1 MLRAA
6 FGAAIIFIIIM
17 ISLWVLLAM
26 WIARR
31 TNTPLWFVIVSV
43 FVPYAN
49 YVVCPV
55 LLICA
60 ILNYNVGQHINLS
73 NSGYFSNSNMQQFQ
87 QIPTMFPTNT
97 MPGFQQPP
105 MPPKSMPPKSM
116 PPKSM
121 PPKSMPPKS
130 MPPMPPKSMP
140 PKSMPPKSMP
150 GFQPPMP
157 GFQPPMAVAV
167 SA

>member
-1 MLRAA
+1 MAA
-6 FGAAIIFIIIM
+6 AVFGAVIIFIIIM

-31 TNTPLWFVIVSV
+31 INTPLWFVIVSV

-73 NSGYFSNSNMQQFQ
+73 NSGYVSSSNMQQYQ

-97 MPGFQQPP
+97 MP
-105 MPPKSMPPKSM
+105 PKSMPPKSM
-116 PPKSM
+116 PP
-121 PPKSMPPKS
+121 
-130 MPPMPPKSMP
+130 PMA
-140 PKSMPPKSMP
+140 

-157 GFQPPMAVAV
+157 GFQPPMAGFQPPMAVAV